1 MFIYLN
7 MSNIGKKP
15 IILSSEVNIQ
25 KHLSFMLFKG
35 IYGTLKLKIP
45 SFFRVIQKENKK
57 FAISPL
63 VAYTK
68 NKKVKSLWGT
78 LNINF
83 KNLTFG
89 IANNFKLKMQLVGVG
104 YKILKGRDKLIFKL
118 GLSHRKFLEF
128 PFSLVI
134 INRIQKRPLNYLV
147 SSSNYELL
155 KSVSSSLRS
164 FKKPEPYKLKG
175 FAFKREILKSKEGKK
190 VKN

>member
-1 MFIYLN
+1 
-7 MSNIGKKP
+7 MSNIGKKQ

-25 KHLSFMLFKG
+25 KHLSFMLFQG
-35 IYGTLKLKIP
+35 IYGALKLQIP

-57 FAISPL
+57 FFISPL
-63 VAYTK
+63 FAYKK
-68 NKKVKSLWGT
+68 NKKIKSLWGT

-104 YKILKGRDKLIFKL
+104 YKVFKKHDKLTLKL

-128 PFSLVI
+128 PFSMVT
-134 INRIQKRPLNYLV
+134 INRTQKRPLNYLV

-155 KSVSSSLRS
+155 KSVSSFLRS

-175 FAFKREILKSKEGKK
+175 FSFKREILKSKEGKK